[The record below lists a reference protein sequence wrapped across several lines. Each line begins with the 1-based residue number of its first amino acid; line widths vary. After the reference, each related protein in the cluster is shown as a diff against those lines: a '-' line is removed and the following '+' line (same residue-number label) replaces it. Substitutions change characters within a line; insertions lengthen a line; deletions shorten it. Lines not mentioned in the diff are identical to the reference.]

1 MLNGMARFHLL
12 LATLAAALL
21 APTGSAAPSSSSTP
35 SYWLLHDYVPET
47 FFNNFTFFNGPADP
61 THGTVNYLSSHKEAV
76 NKRLIGTGTADDGTT
91 TVKIAVDA
99 KTKLQGNAGRNSIRI
114 TSKNKYNKGLFVFDV
129 VHMPP
134 SVCGL
139 WPALWLLGEPEAEWP
154 KNGEVD
160 IIEGVN
166 QQSGNLMTLHTKSD
180 CKIGNSVSS
189 TSTDPDVITYTGKRT
204 TVNCN
209 AYSGNGCQIAAP
221 KGSSSTSDSAEQAA
235 GSSYSSGATYGSPLN
250 AQGGAIVAVEWTDS
264 GFKIWS
270 WPRSSAPSSVKSTT
284 ASNPSDVTPSNDFGT
299 PVAHFGGQGCAWN
312 DNFKDLAFVIN
323 TDFCGDWA
331 GNVDW
336 NGGSCTKKTGY
347 KTCSNYVRD
356 HPEAF
361 TQAYWEFGP
370 VRYFAPSTS
379 WGYSGSSFAGGSAS
393 DGALEG
399 SNGGFEYGDN
409 SQLAGDA
416 PNTTAPSDDTYNALS
431 SDTQNSTTPI
441 LDSVPTTLLSVARL
455 ASTPA

>member
-1 MLNGMARFHLL
+1 
-12 LATLAAALL
+12 
-21 APTGSAAPSSSSTP
+21 
-35 SYWLLHDYVPET
+35 T

-189 TSTDPDVITYTGKRT
+189 TSTDPD
-204 TVNCN
+204 
-209 AYSGNGCQIAAP
+209 
-221 KGSSSTSDSAEQAA
+221 GSSSTSDSAEQAA

-370 VRYFAPSTS
+370 VRYF
-379 WGYSGSSFAGGSAS
+379 
-393 DGALEG
+393 
-399 SNGGFEYGDN
+399 
-409 SQLAGDA
+409 
-416 PNTTAPSDDTYNALS
+416 
-431 SDTQNSTTPI
+431 
-441 LDSVPTTLLSVARL
+441 
-455 ASTPA
+455 